1 MIGPIQFVCCH
12 DCDGYSLLAFD
23 FTPILII
30 SMRVLQGALNH
41 YFVQFGRDVDKLAD
55 DLVEFIGKFLLWGR
69 LRGCGWGGWMSIV
82 VRFRIVVINN
92 RSEVGSSWY

>member
-12 DCDGYSLLAFD
+12 DCDGYSLLAFA
-23 FTPILII
+23 FIPILNIL
-30 SMRVLQGALNH
+30 MRALQGARNH
-41 YFVQFGRDVDKLAD
+41 YFVQFGRDVNKLAD
-55 DLVEFIGKFLLWGR
+55 NLVEFIGKFLLWGR
-69 LRGCGWGGWMSIV
+69 LRGRGWGGWMSIV